1 MRFIYRYPCLTIIVL
16 AICYLLPG
24 ISSIPLLDRDEP
36 RFARATIEMQEKE
49 EWIIPYFNDEYRFDK
64 PPLTYWWM
72 RLNYE
77 IFGQNEFSARLHSFI
92 ASLIT
97 ALIIYQISLT
107 LYQKKDNALL
117 SAFIWLTSLQVMIH
131 SRIAVADMIL
141 IASMAFSMW
150 SMIKILYS
158 KNPVKPFSKWF
169 YLLYLSISLG
179 FLAKGPLSIIIPIL
193 TIIITVIISYRDK
206 ELLER
211 VKFLSKECLL
221 GGFLFTL
228 IVGIW
233 GIPAIIQTQGAYFNI
248 GFKEHI
254 IDRGF
259 GAFNNRTFI
268 PGIYFLIIIIFISP
282 WVSKLIPSIKE
293 SWRNKSSANKFL
305 ISWAASPFLIFSFYQ
320 TQLPHYIL
328 PAYISFSIMIGHL
341 DFEKIKDKFLI
352 TVWINRIFFLFS
364 IISLLVINFYLIK
377 HNIDQN
383 LIYSIWSFSL
393 FLILLLFASEL
404 VKRNKIKFIFFV
416 ILIAS
421 LALIPAG
428 TYIKKCHITCNAINL
443 INKEGKEYKQ
453 FSVFSFS
460 EPSLVW
466 YLRNYC
472 EFNDTEFDQDSSI
485 AQESCIIILSKEWEI
500 NNENIKSWF
509 KDKTFEPSYDNSKE
523 IKERFSSQK
532 INWIEGINLGKGKW
546 TELAIIFN
554 D

>member
-421 LALIPAG
+421 LTLIPAG

-509 KDKTFEPSYDNSKE
+509 KDKIFEPSYDNSKE